1 VLAINGE
8 MQDKME
14 CLNSLEIVSLEKQAI
29 PVLQFKCNNSFHAT
43 LWNFTMYQAQ
53 LEETNEINNT
63 LLSA

>member
-1 VLAINGE
+1 
-8 MQDKME
+8 ME